1 MVNTKNLGIMVGAV
15 IAYGAFLW
23 LTGSSSFVR
32 EDADTSNKFYSYSN
46 EDLEKVCDAMSSFS
60 YVSGLTDG
68 ALIATPF
75 TGRTYYYKSRC
86 YYELARRTGR
96 AEFCN
101 KVKERDVFF
110 GDGSAVSENA
120 CLQTVAMVSDAQAM
134 RMREAERHA
143 AAVDGA
149 GKIMQTSVVK
159 VTKESWEIRVDTEG
173 SLIGEYRFDV
183 ASLNQNRVLV
193 SETVFI
199 KEPRASFTWT
209 IERSTLLDKNNRLPA
224 IFPISVSL
232 NYLMPQGSSEPFQ
245 EYLSS
250 VGNATLSVE

>member
-1 MVNTKNLGIMVGAV
+1 MVKTKILGMVVGAV
-15 IAYGAFLW
+15 IVYGAFLW
-23 LTGSSSFVR
+23 LTGSSAFVR
-32 EDADTSNKFYSYSN
+32 EDVDTSNRFYSYSH
-46 EDLEKVCDAMSSFS
+46 EDLEKACDAMSSFS

-96 AEFCN
+96 AEFCK
-101 KVKERDVFF
+101 KVKERNVFF
-110 GDGSAVSENA
+110 GEGSGVSENA
-120 CLQTVAMVSDAQAM
+120 CLRTVALASDAQAM
-134 RMREAERHA
+134 RTREAERHA

-149 GKIMQTSVVK
+149 VKIERTSVAK

-173 SLIGEYRFDV
+173 SLAGEYRFDV

-199 KEPRASFTWT
+199 KEPRASFTWI
-209 IERSTLLDKNNRLPA
+209 IERSALLDKTSRLPA

-232 NYLMPQGSSEPFQ
+232 NYLMPQGSAEPTQ